1 MENNTIVKIKGLSKV
16 FKMGGQDVRALSN
29 VNLEIT
35 KGEFVTIMGPSGSG
49 KTTLLTLIGCLDKPT
64 KGKIYLGR
72 KGIEITSV
80 PDSSLYKIRRDNLGF
95 IFQSFNL
102 IPSLSAI
109 ENVELPLEGTEKS
122 GKKRR
127 ERARELL
134 SLVEIADREKHKPSQ
149 LSGGEQQRVSIARA
163 LANDPDIILADE
175 PTGNLDYETGESIM
189 NILRLLTTD
198 KNRTVIVVTHNSYI
212 AEMADKIIVIRD
224 GKLQQREP
232 IDGDA

>member
-1 MENNTIVKIKGLSKV
+1 M
-16 FKMGGQDVRALSN
+16 
-29 VNLEIT
+29 
-35 KGEFVTIMGPSGSG
+35 
-49 KTTLLTLIGCLDKPT
+49 
-64 KGKIYLGR
+64 
-72 KGIEITSV
+72 
-80 PDSSLYKIRRDNLGF
+80 
-95 IFQSFNL
+95 
-102 IPSLSAI
+102 
-109 ENVELPLEGTEKS
+109 
-122 GKKRR
+122 
-127 ERARELL
+127 RELL

-198 KNRTVIVVTHNSYI
+198 KNRTVIVITHNSHI